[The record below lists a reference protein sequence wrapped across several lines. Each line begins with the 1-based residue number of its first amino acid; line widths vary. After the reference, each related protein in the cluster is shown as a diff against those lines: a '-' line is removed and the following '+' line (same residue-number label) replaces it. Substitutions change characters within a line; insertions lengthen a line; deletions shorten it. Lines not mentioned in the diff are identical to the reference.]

1 MYVQNNLHVDS
12 TATNILFTVHSETF
26 ITSEVTWM
34 TPLHGTA
41 LLCLELIRLL
51 IDRMDEV
58 TYIMKSKRVEVTL
71 NVKTQSRRG
80 FVTYRFNVRLDDF
93 APTWWCYQ
101 SQIVYKHAFFLD
113 KQEGVRFF
121 FFSFFF
127 QKWKVITYEGGRL
140 GTYLLSSQKYPHQ
153 TGGTILCAEKV
164 KIVWMPWFEYI
175 WYLFT

>member
-41 LLCLELIRLL
+41 LLWLELIRLL

-71 NVKTQSRRG
+71 NVKTQSRSD
-80 FVTYRFNVRLDDF
+80 FETYRFNVRLDDF
-93 APTWWCYQ
+93 APTCWCYQ
-101 SQIVYKHAFFLD
+101 SYTNMLFFWTSKKVFDFFL
-113 KQEGVRFF
+113 FI
-121 FFSFFF
+121 FFSEV
-127 QKWKVITYEGGRL
+127 KSDNVRGGVL
-140 GTYLLSSQKYPHQ
+140 GTYLLSLVKYPHQ

-164 KIVWMPWFEYI
+164 KIVWMAWFEYI